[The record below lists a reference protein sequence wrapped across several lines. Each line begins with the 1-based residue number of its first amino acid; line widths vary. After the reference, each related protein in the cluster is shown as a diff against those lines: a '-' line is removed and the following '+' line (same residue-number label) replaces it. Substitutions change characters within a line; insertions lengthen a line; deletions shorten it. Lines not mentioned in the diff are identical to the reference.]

1 MKSRAE
7 VTQSLDGKLFDVLV
21 IGGGI
26 NGSVSALSLSSK
38 GVSTLL
44 IDKGDFAS
52 ETSQQSSS
60 LAWGGIKYLESG
72 EFSLVWQLCHSRN
85 ELMRFFPSQVKEIR
99 FFTKLEKGFR
109 KPRFFIFLGTL
120 VYWLM
125 GRFMMRAP
133 RLLSQQVISNDEPVV
148 DVKNCQGGVE
158 YSDCYFVDTDTRFV
172 FNLIKQAA
180 KQGAKAANYLEATK
194 LSRTSDGIW
203 DVDILDR
210 MDLDAKTYKV
220 RAKAIVNAAG
230 PFADTL
236 NASSGVTTK
245 YRHVFSKGV
254 HLIVPK
260 ITDSKRVLTFF
271 ADDGRMFF
279 VIPMGE
285 CSCIGT
291 TDTRVEML
299 PAVVTPE
306 DRDFILSNINKRLTL
321 EKPLTLSDVIS
332 ERCGVRPLAVE
343 HRPDKVK
350 GDASSADWMSLS
362 RKHVLESDDAKCL
375 ISIFGGK
382 LTDCL
387 NVGREV
393 SETIAGMGIG
403 KGHSESVGQPFW
415 EDLALKETFAQRAKG
430 LGLAADAIE
439 RIWRRFQGDAFHIL
453 DDYQNDKSLMQ
464 VITSDYPLTWAE
476 LLFAARDEMVMNLSD
491 LLRRR
496 TNIEQDMAIK
506 SPALRPLLLEIAQ
519 RVYGDEKNAAEKAVH
534 DYLKQS

>member
-7 VTQSLDGKLFDVLV
+7 VTQSLDGELFDVLV

-125 GRFMMRAP
+125 GRFTMRAP
-133 RLLSQQVISNDEPVV
+133 RLLSKQVIANDEPVV

-180 KQGAKAANYLEATK
+180 KQGAKAVNYLEATK
-194 LSRTSDGIW
+194 LSCGGDGIW
-203 DVDILDR
+203 DVEILDR
-210 MDLDAKTYKV
+210 LDPEAKTYKV
-220 RAKAIVNAAG
+220 RARAIVNAAG
-230 PFADTL
+230 PYADKL
-236 NASSGVTTK
+236 NASSGVVTK
-245 YRHVFSKGV
+245 FRHVFSKGV

-260 ITDSKRVLTFF
+260 ITNSKRVLTFF

-291 TDTRVEML
+291 TDTRVETL
-299 PAVVTPE
+299 PAVVSPE
-306 DRDFILSNINKRLTL
+306 DREFILSNINKRLNL

-343 HRPDKVK
+343 TKPKPAK
-350 GDASSADWMSLS
+350 GDDASSDWMSLS
-362 RKHVLESDDAKCL
+362 RKHVLEADKTKGL

-393 SETIAGMGIG
+393 SEAIADMGIT
-403 KGHSESVGQPFW
+403 KGQMQSADKPFW
-415 EDLALKETFAQRAKG
+415 EDLALKQTFAQRAKG
-430 LGLAADAIE
+430 LGLSADAIE
-439 RIWRRFQGDAFHIL
+439 RIWRRFQDDATRIL
-453 DDYQNDKSLMQ
+453 DDYQADKTLMQ
-464 VITSDYPLTWAE
+464 TITPDYPLTWAE
-476 LLFAARDEMVMNLSD
+476 LKFAARHEMAMGLGD

-496 TNIEQDMAIK
+496 TNIEQDMPIK
-506 SPALRPLLLEIAQ
+506 GKALRPLLLDIA
-519 RVYGDEKNAAEKAVH
+519 RTVYGDQQGAADKAVEE
-534 DYLKQS
+534 YLK

>member
-1 MKSRAE
+1 MKSRGA
-7 VTQSLDGKLFDVLV
+7 VTQSLDGELFDVLV

-26 NGSVSALSLSSK
+26 NGSVSALNLSSS
-38 GVSTLL
+38 GLSTLL

-125 GRFMMRAP
+125 GRFTMRPP
-133 RLLSQQVISNDEPVV
+133 RLLSRKLIAKDEAVV
-148 DVKNCQGGVE
+148 DIANCQGGVE

-172 FNLIKQAA
+172 FNLIKRATQ
-180 KQGAKAANYLEATK
+180 QGARAVNYLEATR
-194 LSRTSDGIW
+194 LERQDDGIW
-203 DVDILDR
+203 RVEMSDQLNPEAGSLTI
-210 MDLDAKTYKV
+210 
-220 RAKAIVNAAG
+220 RARSIVNAAG
-230 PFADTL
+230 PYADSL
-236 NASSGVTTK
+236 NASSKVETK
-245 YRHVFSKGV
+245 FKHVFSKGV

-260 ITDSKRVLTFF
+260 ITSSNRVLTFF

-291 TDTRVEML
+291 TDTRVEKL
-299 PAVVTPE
+299 PAVVSDE
-306 DRDFILSNINKRLTL
+306 DRHFILSNINKRLKL
-321 EKPLTLSDVIS
+321 EKPLMLDDVIS
-332 ERCGVRPLAVE
+332 ERCGVRPLAVK
-343 HRPDKVK
+343 RQITKSKNDSV
-350 GDASSADWMSLS
+350 AADWMSLS
-362 RKHVLESDDAKCL
+362 RKHVLEVDEKKAL

-393 SETIAGMGIG
+393 FEALSKLGILG
-403 KGHSESVGQPFW
+403 RNHKPSAFQEDRSLY
-415 EDLALKETFAQRAKG
+415 EDLMQKAAQANLSGKH
-430 LGLAADAIE
+430 AE
-439 RIWRRFQGDAFHIL
+439 RLWRRFQEDAFRIL
-453 DDYQNDKSLMQ
+453 DDYAKDKSLLQ
-464 VITSDYPLTWAE
+464 AIQPNYPLTWGE
-476 LLFAARDEMVMNLSD
+476 LVFAANHEMVESLSD

-496 TNIEQDMAIK
+496 TNIEQDMPIK
-506 SPALRPLLLEIAQ
+506 TQALRPLLLEIAVKAFGEQ
-519 RVYGDEKNAAEKAVH
+519 RASQAID
-534 DYLKQS
+534 DYLKTS